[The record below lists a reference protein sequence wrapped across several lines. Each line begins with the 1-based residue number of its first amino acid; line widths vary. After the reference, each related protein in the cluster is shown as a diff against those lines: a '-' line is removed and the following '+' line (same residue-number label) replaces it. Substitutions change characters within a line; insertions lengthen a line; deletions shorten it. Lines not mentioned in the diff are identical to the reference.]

1 MTITQCPYVTVQTP
15 PNSFGHWRCKLPAAH
30 VDAGEPHEPSL
41 SLVDKAV
48 FPAEPVWVATLE
60 KLHDARRMEKHTF
73 QYEDGTQREGYA
85 LKPLS
90 GVVCKGSYSLGS
102 ACGNCWR
109 CTNEESMLRS
119 QGRWP
124 YAPPR
129 QPETT
134 GYVQHHD
141 ATVFM
146 QDAARTALGLPWAVV
161 PCNSEQGERIAVKT
175 AHEPPRLFLLN
186 EIRTG
191 SLTDPLQNAA
201 YEDERRLVQ
210 SIVGAVNSQYMK
222 G

>member
-1 MTITQCPYVTVQTP
+1 MTITQCSYVTVQTP
-15 PNSFGHWRCKLPAAH
+15 PNSAGHWRCKLPAAH
-30 VDAGEPHEPSL
+30 LEASEPHEPSL
-41 SLVDKAV
+41 MMDEVRNGV
-48 FPAEPVWVATLE
+48 FPVAPTWVATLAE
-60 KLHDARRMEKHTF
+60 AQHMKSKELH
-73 QYEDGTQREGYA
+73 
-85 LKPLS
+85 LLS
-90 GVVCKGSYSLGS
+90 IPPSSNVLAQSAICKGSYSLGS
-102 ACGNCWR
+102 ACGNCRR
-109 CTNEESMLRS
+109 CTNEEGMLRA

-124 YAPPR
+124 YTPTRNELQTA
-129 QPETT
+129 TF
-134 GYVQHHD
+134 
-141 ATVFM
+141 ATVYGGETSSLFM
-146 QDAARTALGLPWAVV
+146 QDAARVALGLPWAVV

>member
-1 MTITQCPYVTVQTP
+1 MTITQCPYVTMQTP
-15 PNSFGHWRCKLPAAH
+15 PNSAGHWRCKLPAAH

-41 SLVDKAV
+41 MMDEVRNGV
-48 FPAEPVWVATLE
+48 FPAAPVWVATLDE
-60 KLHDARRMEKHTF
+60 ARRVRITMPQPTPGVP
-73 QYEDGTQREGYA
+73 DVPMQRDI
-85 LKPLS
+85 
-90 GVVCKGSYSLGS
+90 VCKGSYSLGS
-102 ACGNCWR
+102 ACGSCRR
-109 CTNEESMLRS
+109 CKNEESMLRS

-129 QPETT
+129 QPETV
-134 GYVQHHD
+134 GYIQHDD
-141 ATVFM
+141 ASGFM
-146 QDAARTALGLPWAVV
+146 REAARVALGLPWEIV
-161 PCNSEQGERIAVKT
+161 PCNSEQGERIAICT

-222 G
+222 E